1 MTETDFDQTVF
12 IGYGSGLVAMTKEK
26 VWGAHTPH
34 ELIAKLDAEGI
45 DRKRLCLIVPDDLS
59 CPDHALGP
67 KDAAAFVEILGED
80 ART

>member
-1 MTETDFDQTVF
+1 MAGTDLDDTVY
-12 IGYGSGLVAMTKEK
+12 IGYGGSLVAMTQGKT
-26 VWGAHTPH
+26 WGARTPS

-45 DRKRLCLIVPDDLS
+45 DRKRLCLIVPNDIS

-67 KDAAAFVEILGED
+67 KEAAAFVEILGDD